1 MLIVVP
7 LLAAVFGVLYQQE
20 LRALGETV
28 LTESALADLRP
39 ASLRPGFLKA
49 YMALLVIA
57 GIVAWWLV
65 LAHQSRKVAQE
76 ESNRQTH
83 LLVREIELHRKT
95 DRALQAA
102 KQTADQAR
110 EQADQ
115 ANQARAATSAP
126 SAMNCARPST
136 AFWLC
141 ATDGRGRRRA
151 AVSPAGG
158 CGHQAGWRTSAF
170 AIKARSTSPTSKP
183 ASSRSMPSRCSSP
196 NS

>member
-20 LRALGETV
+20 LRALGEARWPTWRV
-28 LTESALADLRP
+28 RRALR
-39 ASLRPGFLKA
+39 SGFLKA
-49 YMALLVIA
+49 YMALLLIA

-83 LLVREIELHRKT
+83 LLMREIESHRET

-102 KQTADQAR
+102 KQTAEQAR

-115 ANQARAATSAP
+115 ANQAKSRYISAISHELRTPLNSILGYAQLMGEDAAVP
-126 SAMNCARPST
+126 PH
-136 AFWLC
+136 
-141 ATDGRGRRRA
+141 RRRRW
-151 AVSPAGG
+151 P
-158 CGHQAGWRTSAF
+158 
-170 AIKARSTSPTSKP
+170 
-183 ASSRSMPSRCSSP
+183 
-196 NS
+196 